1 MAQRTWR
8 DRSDWKSRMRV
19 TFELEDLE
27 RSEEEPRKERD
38 DWGGTV
44 IEGESWRQRRGDLR
58 VKEKGLRRVPRL
70 RWVGWDTSF
79 VPTEGP
85 QIAGRWGEKD
95 GFQGEERGGVRPS

>member
-27 RSEEEPRKERD
+27 RSEKEPRKERD

-44 IEGESWRQRRGDLR
+44 MGGESWRQRRGN
-58 VKEKGLRRVPRL
+58 
-70 RWVGWDTSF
+70 
-79 VPTEGP
+79 
-85 QIAGRWGEKD
+85 
-95 GFQGEERGGVRPS
+95 